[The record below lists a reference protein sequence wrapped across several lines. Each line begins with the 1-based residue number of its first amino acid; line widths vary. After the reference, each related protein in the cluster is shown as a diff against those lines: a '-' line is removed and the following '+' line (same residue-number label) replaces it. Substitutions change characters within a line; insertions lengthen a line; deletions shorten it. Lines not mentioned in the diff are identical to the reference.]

1 MEWVNLNET
10 IEKYFGPFCDD
21 KVRTDFMQ
29 AALTDIKSF
38 DKTDKEWIIS
48 TYNSIFGKK
57 SRIISGAVNKK
68 YNTVLKSFS
77 RDELERAMK
86 AAKEDDFHKANN
98 YKYCTLEYFSRVD
111 QVDKWLNASV
121 ETKREQFVLPK
132 FNIKQ

>member
-21 KVRTDFMQ
+21 KVRENFIR
-29 AALTDIKSF
+29 AALIDIKSF
-38 DKTDKEWIIS
+38 DKTDKEWIIEK
-48 TYNSIFGKK
+48 YNSIFGKK
-57 SRIISGAVNKK
+57 SRIISGTVNKK
-68 YNTVLKSFS
+68 YNAVLKAFS

-86 AAKEDDFHKANN
+86 AAKEDDFHKANG

-121 ETKREQFVLPK
+121 ETKKEQFVLPK

>member
-21 KVRTDFMQ
+21 KIKDNFIN

-68 YNTVLKSFS
+68 YNTVLKAFS
-77 RDELERAMK
+77 RDELEKAMK
-86 AAKEDDFHKANN
+86 AAKEDDFHKNSR

-121 ETKREQFVLPK
+121 ETKTEQFVLPK

>member
-21 KVRTDFMQ
+21 KIKDNFIN

-57 SRIISGAVNKK
+57 SRIISGAVSKK

-77 RDELERAMK
+77 RDELEQAMK
-86 AAKEDDFHKANN
+86 AAKEDDFHKNSR

-121 ETKREQFVLPK
+121 ETKTEQFVLPK

>member
-10 IEKYFGPFCDD
+10 IDKYFGPFIDD
-21 KVRTDFMQ
+21 RVRAEFIQ
-29 AALTDIKSF
+29 AATVDIKSF

-57 SRIISGAVNKK
+57 SRIISGAVSKK
-68 YNTVLKSFS
+68 YNTVLKAFT

-86 AAKEDDFHKANN
+86 AAKADDFHKNSN

-121 ETKREQFVLPK
+121 ETKKEQFVLPK